1 MHLSESYGVVF
12 FCDVVNF
19 TNLCNIYEAHEIVFA
34 LDKLFTQCDAMCLK
48 HKGVR
53 VDVVGD
59 CYIAFFCGACAGAN
73 TCSAAEEFLR
83 VSDASQGPEGPLRV
97 RIGVCAGPVT
107 WAAVAGKESMFGPT
121 VNCAARVQTSGFP
134 GCAHASASFLELLM
148 KEAGG
153 IGELST
159 RMTPCGDIQLKGF
172 GNVPTYVLHV
182 GNNYAQACLQRA
194 LQRRYSEDPEF
205 SRSAA
210 LRKTKW
216 NSISHMRV

>member
-1 MHLSESYGVVF
+1 
-12 FCDVVNF
+12 
-19 TNLCNIYEAHEIVFA
+19 
-34 LDKLFTQCDAMCLK
+34 
-48 HKGVR
+48 
-53 VDVVGD
+53 
-59 CYIAFFCGACAGAN
+59 
-73 TCSAAEEFLR
+73 
-83 VSDASQGPEGPLRV
+83 
-97 RIGVCAGPVT
+97 
-107 WAAVAGKESMFGPT
+107 
-121 VNCAARVQTSGFP
+121 
-134 GCAHASASFLELLM
+134 M